1 MLKASLKKIVLL
13 AVFLETSVLLFS
25 EVPSYKIDFSKGNI
39 LDKTTAVNEASKQGD
54 ISLGIK
60 AIDFALQEYDTLGE
74 DSDLISLLIAGLK
87 AINTDSHNM
96 QSAELSKRIA
106 KVFTTF
112 KNNNVR
118 ISVLE
123 RMTLFPS
130 DESVSLI
137 NSFISENAKN
147 KVPMN
152 NVLQS
157 AIESIGKIGNNS
169 SFILLLAIILD
180 NVWPDSSKQIEASFG
195 SLANNDQNDII
206 KLLSKV
212 SIGEKLKILQL
223 VSKNEK
229 ISKNIKGNVAEN
241 ALAESITISGDISSV
256 SKDQINLQLLS
267 LQLLADSKW
276 TRAASLISDFFTVAK
291 NEYDNNLM
299 SAEKF
304 ATTIINVAT
313 IGSSD
318 IGNILSTY
326 LDSLNKSM
334 EQGNA
339 PATTVILAVI
349 KSLGSLGDKTA
360 FDYLL
365 YVTYL
370 DYPEVVTSAAKE
382 ALANLKW

>member
-1 MLKASLKKIVLL
+1 MLKVSLKKFILL
-13 AVFLETSVLLFS
+13 EVFAGISFLMFS
-25 EVPSYKIDFSKGNI
+25 EVPSYKIEFSKGNI
-39 LDKTTAVNEASKQGD
+39 QDKTESVNEAAKQGD

-60 AIDFALQEYDTLGE
+60 AIDFSLQEYEILGE
-74 DSDLISLLIAGLK
+74 DSDLISLLVAGLN
-87 AINTDSHNM
+87 AINTDPHNG
-96 QSAELSKRIA
+96 QTTELSKKIA

-112 KNNNVR
+112 KNDNVR

-123 RMTLFPS
+123 RMKLFPS

-180 NVWPDSSKQIEASFG
+180 NVWPDSSKQIESSFG

-223 VSKNEK
+223 VSKNEN

-276 TRAASLISDFFTVAK
+276 TRAATLISDYFTVAK
-291 NEYDNNLM
+291 NEYENNLM
-299 SAEKF
+299 SAEDF
-304 ATTIINVAT
+304 STVISNSAAV
-313 IGSSD
+313 GSSD

-334 EQGNA
+334 DQGNA
-339 PATTVILAVI
+339 PVNTVVLAVI
-349 KSLGSLGDKTA
+349 KSLGSLGNKTA

>member
-60 AIDFALQEYDTLGE
+60 AIDFSLQEYEILGE
-74 DSDLISLLIAGLK
+74 DSDLISLLVAGLK
-87 AINTDSHNM
+87 AINTDPHNG
-96 QSAELSKRIA
+96 QTTELSKKIA

-112 KNNNVR
+112 KNDNVK
-118 ISVLE
+118 IAVLE

-130 DESVSLI
+130 DESVSII

-147 KVPMN
+147 QVPMN

-180 NVWPDSSKQIEASFG
+180 NVWPDSSKQIESSFG

-229 ISKNIKGNVAEN
+229 ISKNIKGK
-241 ALAESITISGDISSV
+241 IG
-256 SKDQINLQLLS
+256 
-267 LQLLADSKW
+267 
-276 TRAASLISDFFTVAK
+276 RA
-291 NEYDNNLM
+291 
-299 SAEKF
+299 
-304 ATTIINVAT
+304 
-313 IGSSD
+313 
-318 IGNILSTY
+318 
-326 LDSLNKSM
+326 
-334 EQGNA
+334 
-339 PATTVILAVI
+339 
-349 KSLGSLGDKTA
+349 
-360 FDYLL
+360 
-365 YVTYL
+365 
-370 DYPEVVTSAAKE
+370 
-382 ALANLKW
+382 